1 MQDAGENQKPETDKY
16 YIRPKA
22 ANDRMKLAQ
31 NMGQTVYISGATGFG
46 KTSFVADYLFRR
58 RYEYYSMAESVPE
71 DILRGLS
78 CEKNRIVVVDDL
90 QRLTETVERETA
102 RETVEKLVKDP
113 EVWLVLVG
121 RCPVPAW
128 LKPVYIQHV
137 FVMIGEKELALS
149 EREEKDYL
157 KMWDLELTD
166 RAEKRLRTLSCGHP
180 LFLRIEALRLKQME
194 TEPDSTENR
203 IRMEMSVIEQAR
215 SDWWDYLEVRVYSQ
229 WDVQLQEFL
238 MDISI
243 VEQFDLSMA
252 RMITRKTDAD
262 RLIRLAQ
269 ETGSILYCHGS
280 GERESYELRTP
291 VRLSMRRMIRKK
303 YSYRHIDSLYY
314 NAACSYELQE
324 KILEALE
331 MYEKCH
337 NEEGIS
343 RLLIEN
349 ARKYAGNGYYW
360 ELRRYYL
367 GLSEHMI
374 RQSPELMAGMS
385 LLQSILL
392 NDEESEKWYRIL
404 CEYEKSQT
412 GSAKKEARARLF
424 YLDIALPQRG
434 AGGMADMLK
443 KAWMFIKER
452 KTTIPELS
460 LTNNQPSMMDG
471 GKDFCEWSKR
481 DRELAGS
488 IGKIVELLLGRFGK
502 GLINLALAESF
513 FEKGADNYEVSE
525 LAQRG
530 RMQAQAGGKQEQVF
544 VGTGILAWLSAFSN
558 HMDNALESLESFRG
572 SVMDMPQLLTGID
585 TLRTRFYLYAGRSSE
600 VDAWMKQAPDEE
612 AEFCTLERYRYI
624 TKVRVYLSKGK
635 RENALRLLMQMQI
648 YAKHRERIFLQME
661 VKILLAITQF
671 RMGEEK
677 WRETLQQSITLAEEY
692 HLVRVLS
699 REGAA
704 LWELLKK
711 GGFVWQDPEFQKQVC
726 RECEQMARIYPAYLS
741 EKQEGNVLLTD
752 KALMVLRL
760 QAEGLSV
767 EEIAKRM
774 HLSKSG
780 IKYYNQE
787 TYKKLGV
794 NGKAAAITEARN
806 RKLI

>member
-1 MQDAGENQKPETDKY
+1 MT
-16 YIRPKA
+16 
-22 ANDRMKLAQ
+22 
-31 NMGQTVYISGATGFG
+31 
-46 KTSFVADYLFRR
+46 
-58 RYEYYSMAESVPE
+58 
-71 DILRGLS
+71 
-78 CEKNRIVVVDDL
+78 
-90 QRLTETVERETA
+90 
-102 RETVEKLVKDP
+102 
-113 EVWLVLVG
+113 
-121 RCPVPAW
+121 
-128 LKPVYIQHV
+128 
-137 FVMIGEKELALS
+137 
-149 EREEKDYL
+149 
-157 KMWDLELTD
+157 
-166 RAEKRLRTLSCGHP
+166 
-180 LFLRIEALRLKQME
+180 
-194 TEPDSTENR
+194 
-203 IRMEMSVIEQAR
+203 
-215 SDWWDYLEVRVYSQ
+215 
-229 WDVQLQEFL
+229 
-238 MDISI
+238 
-243 VEQFDLSMA
+243 
-252 RMITRKTDAD
+252 
-262 RLIRLAQ
+262 
-269 ETGSILYCHGS
+269 
-280 GERESYELRTP
+280 
-291 VRLSMRRMIRKK
+291 
-303 YSYRHIDSLYY
+303 
-314 NAACSYELQE
+314 
-324 KILEALE
+324 
-331 MYEKCH
+331 
-337 NEEGIS
+337 
-343 RLLIEN
+343 
-349 ARKYAGNGYYW
+349 
-360 ELRRYYL
+360 
-367 GLSEHMI
+367 
-374 RQSPELMAGMS
+374 
-385 LLQSILL
+385 
-392 NDEESEKWYRIL
+392 
-404 CEYEKSQT
+404 
-412 GSAKKEARARLF
+412 
-424 YLDIALPQRG
+424 
-434 AGGMADMLK
+434 DMLK

-572 SVMDMPQLLTGID
+572 SVMDMPQLLTGVD

-692 HLVRVLS
+692 HFVKVLS

-794 NGKAAAITEARN
+794 NGKAAAIMEARN

>member
-90 QRLTETVERETA
+90 QQLTETVERETA

-314 NAACSYELQE
+314 
-324 KILEALE
+324 
-331 MYEKCH
+331 
-337 NEEGIS
+337 
-343 RLLIEN
+343 
-349 ARKYAGNGYYW
+349 
-360 ELRRYYL
+360 L

-412 GSAKKEARARLF
+412 GSAQKEARARLF

-443 KAWMFIKER
+443 KAWMFITER

-530 RMQAQAGGKQEQVF
+530 RMQAQAGGKQEHVF

-572 SVMDMPQLLTGID
+572 SVMDMPQLLTGVD

-648 YAKHRERIFLQME
+648 YAKHRERTFLQME

-692 HLVRVLS
+692 HFVRVLS

-711 GGFVWQDPEFQKQVC
+711 GGFVWKDPEFQKQVC

-760 QAEGLSV
+760 QAEGLCV